1 MCPAPS
7 PLETRPAGAAAIQ
20 ESDTDM
26 TERAIFITEEDFER
40 LEGLLEGA
48 ARQGGRDRENV
59 RRLAEEL
66 DRAHVVPADS
76 IPADVVTMDSEVALW
91 NLDTGEEMVFTV
103 VFPGKANVDER
114 RLSVLAPLG
123 AAVLGYRAGDIIEWT
138 VPGGVRR
145 LKVEEVLYQPEA
157 ARKAGE

>member
-1 MCPAPS
+1 M
-7 PLETRPAGAAAIQ
+7 
-20 ESDTDM
+20 
-26 TERAIFITEEDFER
+26 
-40 LEGLLEGA
+40 
-48 ARQGGRDRENV
+48 
-59 RRLAEEL
+59 
-66 DRAHVVPADS
+66 PADS
-76 IPADVVTMDSEVALW
+76 IPADVVTMDSEVALR